1 MTGTALLPFV
11 DAATQAALAGGSAIM
26 QVYAGQFQVE
36 WKADRSPITL
46 ADRNAHAAIE
56 AALAST
62 ALPVMSEEGRAIPVH
77 ERQAWPLYWLVDP
90 LDGTKE
96 FIARNGEFAVCI
108 ALMLTDTDVRSPLGN
123 ASPVAGVV
131 YSPVS
136 DVLYFAWA
144 AGGAYRQYDAAT
156 HGALPAYE
164 RVAMSTRLPLASS
177 ARAYTILASRSHRS
191 PETEAFIRREEEQY
205 GRVELAF
212 MGSAR
217 KFGLM
222 AEGAADAYPRY
233 APTMEWDTAAGQII
247 CSEAGKQLIDVTTD
261 APMRYNKNEPVNNWF
276 IVQ

>member
-11 DAATQAALAGGSAIM
+11 DAAIQAALAGGSAIM

-108 ALMLTDTDVRSPLGN
+108 ALMLTDTDVRFPLGN
-123 ASPVAGVV
+123 ASPVVGVV

-144 AGGAYRQYDAAT
+144 AGGAYRQYDAPT

-164 RVAMSTRLPLASS
+164 RVA
-177 ARAYTILASRSHRS
+177 
-191 PETEAFIRREEEQY
+191 
-205 GRVELAF
+205 
-212 MGSAR
+212 
-217 KFGLM
+217 
-222 AEGAADAYPRY
+222 
-233 APTMEWDTAAGQII
+233 
-247 CSEAGKQLIDVTTD
+247 
-261 APMRYNKNEPVNNWF
+261 
-276 IVQ
+276 